1 MDKKGYGEYIGE
13 LIRSHAVNKPIT
25 TELVAANLA
34 ASFGINI
41 KSAKKI
47 TNVNLKRLTDKGEL
61 LRIRRGLYGKTQ
73 QTIFGKLPPNAD
85 ELMTD
90 YLLHDGEGVIG
101 YITGA
106 TLLNAIGMSTMIPRK
121 CHIATNRY
129 ALDLPDNM
137 LINISKPVIEV
148 TFDNAPYLQTL
159 DAIDAMNCYPVDA
172 DSPES
177 LLHDIIIRKNLSNER
192 LIWYAR
198 HYYGTKTLQKT
209 IDIALGDIA

>member
-1 MDKKGYGEYIGE
+1 MEKKGYGEYIWD
-13 LIRSHAVNKPIT
+13 LIRSLAVNKPIT

-41 KSAKKI
+41 ESAKKI

-61 LRIRRGLYGKTQ
+61 IRIRRGLYGKTQ

-101 YITGA
+101 YMTGA
-106 TLLNAIGMSTMIPRK
+106 TLLNAIGLSTMIPRER
-121 CHIATNRY
+121 HIVSNRY
-129 ALDLPDNM
+129 PFDLPDN
-137 LINISKPVIEV
+137 LPIRISKPVIEI
-148 TFDNAPYLQTL
+148 TFDNVPYLQTL
-159 DAIDAMNCYPVDA
+159 DAIDAMNRYPIDA

-177 LLHDIIIRKNLSNER
+177 LLHDMIIRKNLSNER

-209 IDIALGDIA
+209 IDITLGNIA